1 MPLNGY
7 CSLLLKCL
15 KSTCEIVYLLVEILQ
30 LVREISSFSEVLCK
44 RGVLKNFQNP
54 QINLRSS
61 HPEVFCQKMFLK
73 ILQNSL
79 RIIFAGIY
87 FLMTTSKTW
96 TQTLDL
102 EQEKLGP

>member
-1 MPLNGY
+1 
-7 CSLLLKCL
+7 
-15 KSTCEIVYLLVEILQ
+15 
-30 LVREISSFSEVLCK
+30 
-44 RGVLKNFQNP
+44 
-54 QINLRSS
+54 
-61 HPEVFCQKMFLK
+61 MFLK

-102 EQEKLGP
+102 EQEKPEPWKIWTLKYLDHKKRGKQLDAEKKIGRTHSTFLNKKWKIIVDYMLI